1 MKQIHHLQLEILR
14 KLVFSPKLK
23 YLQLKPSG
31 DIENNQFDFHLNR
44 LMEMAYVEK
53 NDNKYQLSTKG
64 KEYTT
69 RMDTDSVEI
78 MKQAKLSVWLA
89 VTRKVKG
96 KLQFLIYTRLKHPF
110 YGCQGFGGGK
120 MAFGE
125 RIVDT
130 AQRELKEE
138 TGLEGKAEIIKM
150 AHYRVFDRNKNLLED
165 KIMFLCRIASPI
177 GSLTR
182 EVEEGKYEW
191 VDENKIEDYITK
203 PFEDMSVIMSYIK
216 EVKEFSGRVT
226 IEEQDV
232 ITNKF

>member
-78 MKQAKLSVWLA
+78 MKQAKLSAWFA

-120 MAFGE
+120 MVFGE

-150 AHYRVFDRNKNLLED
+150 VHYRVFDRNKNLLED
-165 KIMFLCRIASPI
+165 KMMFLCRIASPI